1 MKPRRKFQLTL
12 GRSNKGVPRPPRAG
26 RPIPKESRV
35 KLPVKAGVVARA
47 LMATSGATPI
57 VKRVPN
63 LGVASAW
70 VPVASFAVCGKT
82 GTAAYLDIWD
92 SDHFDFVTDMQRC
105 LNRCLAWFSADGY
118 TFWGSAETKTGRIN
132 CYFRAPQ
139 DGTYVCNAQLQSD
152 GGPAMVE
159 CLIDSF
165 NFGPL
170 PFNGAIIQPHP
181 CTLNA
186 GYHSFRIRQ
195 LSGAFFFLSLTVWST

>member
-12 GRSNKGVPRPPRAG
+12 GRSNQGVPRPPRAG
-26 RPIPKESRV
+26 RPIPKGSRV
-35 KLPVKAGVVARA
+35 KLPVKASVVART

-57 VKRVPN
+57 VKKVPN
-63 LGVASAW
+63 LAVANAW

-92 SDHFDFVTDMQRC
+92 SDHFDFVTDMQSC

-165 NFGPL
+165 DFGPL